1 MIMLDTHVWVW
12 FVGDPDKLSPR
23 SRDEIDKAVKEDKI
37 LISSIS
43 SWEIAM
49 LVSRMTAF
57 GRPKVKNVNF
67 KLVGAIKSVNL
78 PGFSYNDPADRIIVA
93 TAMAEGATLVA
104 KDRKL
109 LDYSEVRSVW

>member
-1 MIMLDTHVWVW
+1 M
-12 FVGDPDKLSPR
+12 
-23 SRDEIDKAVKEDKI
+23 KEDKI

-49 LVSRMTAF
+49 LVSKKRLRLTMDALYWIAYCERLPF
-57 GRPKVKNVNF
+57 FEFIPADNKIG
-67 KLVGAIKSVNL
+67 IKSVNL

-93 TAMAEGATLVA
+93 TAMTEGATLFT